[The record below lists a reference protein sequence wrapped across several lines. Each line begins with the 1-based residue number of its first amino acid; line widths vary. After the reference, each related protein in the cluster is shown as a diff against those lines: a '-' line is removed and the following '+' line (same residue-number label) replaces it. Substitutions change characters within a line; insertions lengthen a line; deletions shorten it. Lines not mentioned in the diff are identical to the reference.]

1 MTSSGADAVEKVR
14 ILLQLDR
21 DSEAEQ
27 AAIEALRHDPNNP
40 ILLGML
46 AIAMEAQAFST
57 DARGWAE
64 RSLSIDPRQAWV
76 LSVHARAILSGAGTP
91 QEAVQSAYAAVQ
103 LDPGDA
109 SFRYTLTRAY
119 LKANQRAHAQAT
131 AESIRAVAPASP
143 LGPLAQALVE
153 IDRVRFYRPNPVWAV
168 LIVLL
173 SRGLALLVMAIVWL
187 FHFLRRRAPLR
198 RADAYL
204 LEGLRLDP
212 GNPHTHAVAAEV
224 ARMRFRY
231 VQSVD
236 STLAL
241 AAMDSG
247 MVDANQLSRGIARR
261 TSAVA
266 FAAFAFWAVWLPFL
280 NAAGHTVAAV
290 AGTVLA
296 ISGCA
301 GVAWLDREQTKRL
314 PPGVLRL
321 VRRRWILPA
330 TLLAIAAITGLAG
343 FASLGFPGVA
353 IPTLVT
359 MALAL
364 TGVVLAICARFRP
377 VNAPFRAQIT
387 G

>member
-1 MTSSGADAVEKVR
+1 MTSFAADAVEKVR

-21 DSEAEQ
+21 YRDAEH
-27 AAIEALRHDPNNP
+27 AALAALRQDPNNP
-40 ILLGML
+40 VLMGML
-46 AIAMEAQAFST
+46 AIAAEAQEFST
-57 DARGWAE
+57 DARNWAE

-91 QEAVQSAYAAVQ
+91 HEAVQSAYAAAQ
-103 LDPGDA
+103 LDPGDVN
-109 SFRYTLTRAY
+109 FRYTLTRAY
-119 LKANQRAHAQAT
+119 LRANQRARAGAT
-131 AESIRAVAPASP
+131 AESIRAIAPASP

-168 LIVLL
+168 FIVLL
-173 SRGLALLVMAIVWL
+173 SRGLALLVMAVVWL

-241 AAMDSG
+241 AAIDAG
-247 MVDANQLSRGIARR
+247 MVDANHLARSIARR
-261 TSAVA
+261 TSMVAV
-266 FAAFAFWAVWLPFL
+266 AAFAFWAVWLPIL
-280 NAAGHTVAAV
+280 YAAGQTVAAV
-290 AGTVLA
+290 AGTLLA
-296 ISGCA
+296 VAGCA
-301 GVAWLDREQTKRL
+301 GIAWLDREQTKRL
-314 PPGVLRL
+314 PSGVSRL
-321 VRRRWILPA
+321 VRQRWVLPA

-343 FASLGFPGVA
+343 FNSLGFPGVA

-364 TGVVLAICARFRP
+364 TGVGLAIRARFS
-377 VNAPFRAQIT
+377 